1 MKYTIHVHN
10 NETGEE
16 MTYWG
21 DKIICVAMN
30 EEDDG
35 ETMAAKGQIDVSTR
49 DFASWLASNDFYDDL
64 LQQRSCIR
72 SAKRCSEKRSNRC
85 RATTPVHSDA
95 KGVMR

>member
-64 LQQRSCIR
+64 LQQLILHTVCKTLQREEVKPLPGDDTC
-72 SAKRCSEKRSNRC
+72 
-85 RATTPVHSDA
+85 PL
-95 KGVMR
+95 

>member
-35 ETMAAKGQIDVSTR
+35 ETMAAEGQIDVSTR

-64 LQQRSCIR
+64 LQQLILHTVCKTLQREEVKPLPGDDTC
-72 SAKRCSEKRSNRC
+72 
-85 RATTPVHSDA
+85 PL
-95 KGVMR
+95 

>member
-35 ETMAAKGQIDVSTR
+35 ETMAAEEQIDVSTR
-49 DFASWLASNDFYDDL
+49 DFASWLASSDF
-64 LQQRSCIR
+64 C
-72 SAKRCSEKRSNRC
+72 
-85 RATTPVHSDA
+85 DA
-95 KGVMR
+95 IMWQLMLHMRGPRRKG